1 MHEHRQNR
9 AMVGSV
15 SPSFGRTQITPRSVR
30 RHPPVAAYGPP
41 QIESLPV
48 AVVSSNGVVCLIRPI
63 AAGRRMLGRAAGEG
77 SLA

>member
-41 QIESLPV
+41 ADRVPTCGG
-48 AVVSSNGVVCLIRPI
+48 GVVEWRGVPHPSDSRRS
-63 AAGRRMLGRAAGEG
+63 AHAGPGGAG
-77 SLA
+77 